1 MRINIADSH
10 DKTIQK
16 MMEDTGI
23 NSPTH
28 MVNVIMTYLKIDKE
42 TMEALKDYARTR
54 NQKQ

>member
-1 MRINIADSH
+1 MRVNISESH
-10 DKTIQK
+10 DKTLQK
-16 MMEDTGI
+16 MMEDTDI